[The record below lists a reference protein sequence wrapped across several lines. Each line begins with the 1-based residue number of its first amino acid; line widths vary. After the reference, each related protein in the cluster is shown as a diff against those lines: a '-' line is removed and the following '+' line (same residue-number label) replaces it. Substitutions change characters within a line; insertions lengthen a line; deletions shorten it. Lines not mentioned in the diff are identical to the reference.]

1 LINLFFHI
9 AGRPYPDWS
18 HMAIS
23 LTWPLGGF
31 INILIY
37 TRPKIAIL
45 RIRQP
50 QLSWIKAF
58 RTIILAGAEVPDE
71 SPDFPSSNVLL
82 EPRPSRQHRNT
93 DDNNDIGAPVLG
105 GEGGGEV
112 DAMNSSTGGKET
124 EQECSGERQATRKK
138 NMFPSSFLD
147 RSQFSKNIEHSS
159 SPPSSLHPRYLW
171 SEENMNH
178 SQPGEHRAQGTEV
191 QWPKEQNKK
200 RYKYYLPQ
208 A

>member
-1 LINLFFHI
+1 
-9 AGRPYPDWS
+9 
-18 HMAIS
+18 
-23 LTWPLGGF
+23 
-31 INILIY
+31 
-37 TRPKIAIL
+37 
-45 RIRQP
+45 
-50 QLSWIKAF
+50 
-58 RTIILAGAEVPDE
+58 
-71 SPDFPSSNVLL
+71 
-82 EPRPSRQHRNT
+82 
-93 DDNNDIGAPVLG
+93 
-105 GEGGGEV
+105 
-112 DAMNSSTGGKET
+112 MNSSTGGKET
-124 EQECSGERQATRKK
+124 EQECLGERQATRKK
-138 NMFPSSFLD
+138 NMIPSSFLD